1 MPDVTVTRKYDAA
14 TNITQTMSGDPVIG
28 ELEGVIEK
36 KNPKENLVPE
46 DDIVFALPKIPE
58 LLDNEDFEQKRE
70 IKKTTT

>member
-1 MPDVTVTRKYDAA
+1 
-14 TNITQTMSGDPVIG
+14 MSGDPLIG
-28 ELEGVIEK
+28 ELEGVIKK

-70 IKKTTT
+70 IKKTTR